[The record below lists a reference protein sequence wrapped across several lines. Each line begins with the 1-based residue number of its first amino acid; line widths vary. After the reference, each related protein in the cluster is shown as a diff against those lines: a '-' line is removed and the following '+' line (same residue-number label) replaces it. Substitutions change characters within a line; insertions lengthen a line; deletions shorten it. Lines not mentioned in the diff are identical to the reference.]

1 MTSATQQTFAKDSWQ
16 TPRNARTLRA
26 YMALRNQEIGAR
38 LRDLRG
44 SRPQT
49 LIANEL
55 GVAERTYQ
63 NWEAGD
69 AKPSWRNL
77 QKVASYYRVT
87 EEFILTGADGG
98 RELPADVA
106 SNDKVEDVAVEFRER
121 VNATHSQLDRIEGRL
136 GEARSEQDRISG
148 LIDKQTE
155 ALEEQAGVLRE
166 LRDAVT
172 ELRETISMQQASA
185 RHLEEMTRA
194 ATQALPSRPRA
205 RARKSAPTGTSPN
218 S

>member
-1 MTSATQQTFAKDSWQ
+1 MASATQQPFAKDSWQ

-49 LIANEL
+49 LIASEL

-77 QKVASYYRVT
+77 QKVATYYRVT

-98 RELPADVA
+98 RDLPADVA

-136 GEARSEQDRISG
+136 DEARSEQDRISA
-148 LIDKQTE
+148 LIEKQNALLDRQSEILERLEAAMDRDDKTRR
-155 ALEEQAGVLRE
+155 AL
-166 LRDAVT
+166 DD
-172 ELRETISMQQASA
+172 SA
-185 RHLEEMTRA
+185 REWIAAAQE
-194 ATQALPSRPRA
+194 ATQAWQDAPPRPARA
-205 RARKSAPTGTSPN
+205 RASRAK
-218 S
+218 

>member
-1 MTSATQQTFAKDSWQ
+1 MSTATQQPFAKDSWQ

-49 LIANEL
+49 LIASEL

-77 QKVASYYRVT
+77 QKAASYYKVT
-87 EEFILTGADGG
+87 EEFILTGATGG
-98 RELPADVA
+98 RELPSEAA
-106 SNDKVEDVAVEFRER
+106 AAEQVEDVAIEFRER
-121 VNATHSQLDRIEGRL
+121 VNATHSQLDRIE
-136 GEARSEQDRISG
+136 
-148 LIDKQTE
+148 
-155 ALEEQAGVLRE
+155 
-166 LRDAVT
+166 DA
-172 ELRETISMQQASA
+172 
-185 RHLEEMTRA
+185 
-194 ATQALPSRPRA
+194 
-205 RARKSAPTGTSPN
+205 
-218 S
+218 